1 MENFDNYFDEG
12 TALEKL
18 TYAIDTIDSISSICA
33 KSGGDLDATEIGRP
47 LQLAVL
53 RLQQLHKEL
62 EAELSQINAEDN
74 NNE

>member
-12 TALEKL
+12 SSLNKL
-18 TYAIDTIDSISSICA
+18 ATAIDTIDDLSSICSESNCNLTA
-33 KSGGDLDATEIGRP
+33 NTIARP

-53 RLQQLHKEL
+53 RLQQIYKEL
-62 EAELSQINAEDN
+62 EAEKQEGA